1 MSLNVPMV
9 QGRLRGSCGTLG
21 RALGWIHSSHLYY
34 SALQTLAP
42 HLTALRRAL
51 GAVSSEGQEARDT
64 QARIPPHG
72 SPTAIDKEPAC
83 AAWALWCSPSCP
95 GTSETHLQPPEPL
108 REWPSERGPLGSRNH
123 DDKRLHGV
131 QLTLQL
137 STWCLFVKSSYWMWI
152 LFGKGFWLWS
162 CLVSQL
168 SSGPHQTLF
177 HHRWPRESS
186 IRCLQWKTTW
196 FC

>member
-1 MSLNVPMV
+1 MLHSSIQPNQLFTLMSLNVPTV

-83 AAWALWCSPSCP
+83 AAWALWCSPSCT
-95 GTSETHLQPPEPL
+95 GTSEIHLQPPEPSWGDL
-108 REWPSERGPLGSRNH
+108 QGSGAQAA
-123 DDKRLHGV
+123 GV
-131 QLTLQL
+131 MVRKG
-137 STWCLFVKSSYWMWI
+137 STE
-152 LFGKGFWLWS
+152 
-162 CLVSQL
+162 VS
-168 SSGPHQTLF
+168 
-177 HHRWPRESS
+177 
-186 IRCLQWKTTW
+186 
-196 FC
+196 